1 MTEKAKDIIARTRI
15 DQRWELTRESLERLA
30 AEYIDDAVDSLPEAD
45 ASTDPGPESAQAQ
58 TLALIGIGHALL
70 AISHQLSNFQ
80 VSISQ

>member
-15 DQRWELTRESLERLA
+15 DQRWELTRESL
-30 AEYIDDAVDSLPEAD
+30 DDAVDSLPEAD